1 MSAIRYFAAHPTAA
15 NLLMLLFLALGAAA
29 LPDLKRETLPDFSV
43 EEAEVAVAYPGAS
56 AREVEAAVCP
66 PLEDALDDVSG
77 VEEIR
82 CDARE
87 GIGRVVARM
96 AEGGGFE
103 RFVADVRTEVRAV
116 DNLPERAEAPV
127 VRRRGRTDDVVSLAV
142 SGPMDAASLKAY
154 AVALKTRLQALP
166 EVSLVEIEGFS
177 DHQLRVQ
184 APALTLRQ
192 YGLSLADLAAAIRR
206 QSVSAP
212 AGIVET
218 RDRDILLRFDDERR
232 GVRELEDLV
241 VLASGGGGAIR
252 LGDIAT
258 VSDRFERDEERI
270 VLDGR
275 RAARLAIAKTKEQ
288 DVIVVVEAVKRFV
301 AEERRR
307 APPGVTLLLTRD
319 VASVVSDRLRMLV
332 RNGVQGLVLVFAT
345 MLAFFRLRF
354 AFWVAAGLPVSFLA
368 GFYLMGLFGLSINM
382 ITMVAL
388 LLALGLLV
396 DDAIVIAENVAA
408 RIERGQ
414 RALDAAIEGAREVA
428 PGILASFVTTCA
440 IFGPLAFLSGEIGK
454 VLGVLPVVLIVVLA
468 VSLAEA
474 FLILPHHLAHGAGG
488 AAAAGGA
495 RRAGGEAGRPPSRFR
510 TAFDRR
516 IEWLRHQAVGRLVD
530 AAVHWRYPFVGA
542 VAALFLVSVGML
554 LSGRPGFQAFP
565 DIDGDVVLARVL
577 LAQGTP
583 LRRTEA
589 VVDEVV
595 AALGRVDDALSP
607 HEAGGARLVRNVTVH
622 YSRNAE
628 AAESGPHVATVIAD
642 LLTAERRRASIDG
655 LLARWR
661 AEAGALPDVLGLTF
675 GEPQIGPAGRAI
687 DIRLHGEDLEALT
700 GAAHE
705 LSAWLERYR
714 GVEDVLADLR
724 PGKPERRIRLRA
736 DALALGV
743 DAAAV
748 AEQLRAA
755 FLGATAYEV
764 QVGPEAFEVDVRL
777 APGDRD
783 GLDDLENFRIALPGG
798 ALVPLGALATV
809 EPGRG
814 YGRIHRIDRRRTV
827 TIRGDVDTRA
837 ANAIAIVSDTERRFL
852 PGLAERYPSVEASIA
867 GQSTEAGETGASLR
881 NAFAFGL
888 LGIFLALS
896 FQFRGYVEP
905 LVVMSVIPLAIVG
918 VVWGHL
924 AMGLELS
931 MPSLMGFVSL
941 AGIVVNDSILLVMFL
956 KRHAGEGLAAA
967 QAARRAS
974 RERCR
979 AVLLTSLTT
988 IAGLAPLLF
997 ERSLQAQVLVP
1008 LVTSVVFGLL
1018 ATTALVLFVVPALYS
1033 IFDDLGL
1040 AKPRHPPL
1048 HA

>member
-15 NLLMLLFLALGAAA
+15 NLLMLLFLAVGAAA
-29 LPDLKRETLPDFSV
+29 LPDLKRETLPDFDV

-56 AREVEAAVCP
+56 AREVEEAVCP
-66 PLEDALDDVSG
+66 PLEDALDDVGG

-96 AEGGGFE
+96 AEGGDIE

-116 DNLPERAEAPV
+116 DTFPERTEAPV

-154 AVALKTRLQALP
+154 AVALKTGLQALP

-192 YGLSLADLAAAIRR
+192 YGLSLADLADAIRR

-258 VSDRFERDEERI
+258 VSDRFERAEERI

-275 RAARLAIAKTKEQ
+275 RAARLAVAKTGEQ

-301 AEERRR
+301 EQERRR
-307 APPGVTLLLTRD
+307 APPGVVLLLTRD

-332 RNGVQGLVLVFAT
+332 RNGLQGLVLVFAT

-368 GFYLMGLFGLSINM
+368 GFYLMGLLGLSINM

-408 RIERGQ
+408 RVERGQ
-414 RALDAAIEGAREVA
+414 RALDAAVEGTREVA

-474 FLILPHHLAHGAGG
+474 FLILPHHLAHGARGSAAG
-488 AAAAGGA
+488 DAHAAA
-495 RRAGGEAGRPPSRFR
+495 RPPSRFR
-510 TAFDRR
+510 AAFERR
-516 IEWLRHQAVGRLVD
+516 IEWLRHDAVGRLVD

-542 VAALFLVSVGML
+542 VAALFLVSLGML

-577 LAQGTP
+577 LAQGAP

-589 VVDEVV
+589 VVGEVV
-595 AALGRVDDALSP
+595 AALGRADDALSP
-607 HEAGGARLVRNVTVH
+607 HEAGGARLVRNVTVY
-622 YSRNAE
+622 YSRNVE
-628 AAESGPHVATVIAD
+628 AAESGPHVATVVAD

-661 AEAGALPDVLGLTF
+661 EEAGAIPDVLGLTF

-687 DIRLHGEDLEALT
+687 DIRLHGEDLEALA

-705 LSAWLERYR
+705 LTAWLERYR
-714 GVEDVLADLR
+714 GVEDALADLR
-724 PGKPERRIRLRA
+724 PGKPERRIRLRP

-748 AEQLRAA
+748 AAQLRAA

-827 TIRGDVDTRA
+827 TVRADVDTRV

-852 PGLAERYPSVEASIA
+852 PGLAERYPSVAASIA

-956 KRHAGEGLAAA
+956 KRHAGEGLDAA

-988 IAGLAPLLF
+988 VAGLTPLLF
-997 ERSLQAQVLVP
+997 ERSLQAQILVP
-1008 LVTSVVFGLL
+1008 LVASVVFGLL
-1018 ATTALVLFVVPALYS
+1018 ATTALVLFVVPALYA